1 MSQDSTAHFEAA
13 LKSALASAGFGAL
26 DSCLCKIKAELEHR
40 SSLFVILLDCLLSLI
55 CYSA

>member
-1 MSQDSTAHFEAA
+1 MAHFEAA